1 MKKLLMILVLAAA
14 LGTPAWSDPCG
25 MVPPVSLDGDEQVI
39 ERVGDQKTYVFRK
52 GDLQTVVI
60 HPGFEGNVDE
70 FGMLIPFP
78 TVPALRK
85 MPDNVFE
92 QLTLAVEPPTIDYW
106 VHKPMP
112 AGAVRSAPSQSLEL
126 RRESKADDQVVVL
139 KEEAVGMYEV
149 AVLEAGSAAALKRWM
164 TDHNYRFPDGMESAC
179 NDYVKDG
186 WCFVAVKTRVGSK
199 AGVDPKP
206 GMRSTTPDKPKDAS
220 FNGKVQA
227 MGFRF
232 RSDDFVVPMR
242 LSAFNGGDFH
252 NIVYVLA
259 EEPVRAANLPV
270 DFVQKQLDGKELYS
284 HLKDPLPYRIL
295 GGTEDDM
302 SPNDWKN
309 LNNQRDP
316 APHNG
321 VAAQLFAHDVLAY
334 QQSELSHGFEEREKL
349 LLDIGERLNL
359 RGGRMDVFHD
369 KLLAA
374 EREEAQASAMESLKE
389 MSFTVIEGDFP
400 PDVVANENIRFEP
413 YRLESTAQR
422 KGALSFAFERARGGS
437 DWSFG
442 GIETVRGLI
451 EALDNPDK
459 SADARKQLTDRGS
472 SAQPY
477 LLAHLRN
484 PEAPLVSRGYSLVL
498 LDEAGFRD
506 LDSDLEK
513 LALDDPS
520 ELMQLWARAAIVS
533 RADTPAQI
541 LELFQPGS
549 ATLEDHKGEAVL
561 TTPMP
566 ELQRPIALKLQNWI
580 RDLSV
585 EQQLRFLHLDTQLG
599 QAVSAPYLRRGGL
612 QHAPRPSPVSPTIKQ
627 VVSPA
632 LKDASSSE
640 LTRLMFG
647 SAYQDARQLAAG
659 LLASRAQQKPDQIL
673 SLVIEELSLGSKDKT
688 VPWEGGALFI
698 PQFNSLDKTQAT
710 ELIGAMVR
718 WSVWIEVNDA
728 PDRHNQPLENNLRSY
743 SLWSRADSKVQD
755 WRQAK
760 GASAWLQAYAKI
772 AGEKAARRLLEEQK
786 VSRDSDL
793 WKAVR
798 Q

>member
-1 MKKLLMILVLAAA
+1 MKKLLMIGVLAASLA
-14 LGTPAWSDPCG
+14 APMWADPCG
-25 MVPPVSLDGDEQVI
+25 MVPPVSLDGEEQVI
-39 ERVGDQKTYVFRK
+39 ERVGEQKTYVFRK

-92 QLTLAVEPPTIDYW
+92 QLTMAVEPPTIDYW
-106 VHKPMP
+106 VRRPMP
-112 AGAVRSAPSQSLEL
+112 AGATRSAASPSLEL
-126 RRESKADDQVVVL
+126 RSESKTDDQVVVL

-220 FNGKVQA
+220 FSGKVQA

-232 RSDDFVVPMR
+232 RSDNFVVPMR

-259 EEPVRAANLPV
+259 EEPVRASNLPV
-270 DFVQKQLDGKELYS
+270 DFVQVQLDGKELYS

-302 SPNDWKN
+302 SPNDWKT

-316 APHNG
+316 EPYNG

-334 QQSELSHGFEEREKL
+334 QQSELSHDFEEREKL

-413 YRLESTAQR
+413 YRLKSTAQESSVLSA
-422 KGALSFAFERARGGS
+422 ALERVQGES
-437 DWSFG
+437 EWSFG
-442 GIETVRGLI
+442 GIETTRGLI
-451 EALDNPDK
+451 EDLDNPEK
-459 SADARKQLTDRGS
+459 SVQARKELVGRGS
-472 SAQPY
+472 SAYPY

-484 PEAPLVSRGYSLVL
+484 PEAALVSRGYALVL
-498 LDEAGFRD
+498 LNEAGFRD
-506 LDSDLEK
+506 LDSDLER

-520 ELMQLWARAAIVS
+520 ELMQLWARAALVS
-533 RADTPAQI
+533 RAGSAAQI

-549 ATLEDHKGEAVL
+549 ATLEDYKGQAVM

-566 ELQRPIALKLQNWI
+566 ELQRPIALKLQNWT

-585 EQQLRFLHLDTQLG
+585 EQQLRFLHLDTLLG
-599 QAVSAPYLRRGGL
+599 QALSAPYVRGGGV
-612 QHAPRPSPVSPTIKQ
+612 QHVPRPSPVSPSIKQ
-627 VVSPA
+627 VVSPT
-632 LKDASSSE
+632 LKNASSAE
-640 LTRLMFG
+640 LTKLMFA
-647 SAYQDARQLAAG
+647 SAYQEVRQLAAG
-659 LLASRAQQKPDQIL
+659 LLASRAQEKPDQIL
-673 SLVIEELSLGSKDKT
+673 SLVIEELSLGGNDKT

-698 PQFNSLDKTQAT
+698 PQFNSLTKSQAT

-718 WSVWIEVNDA
+718 WSIWIEVNDA

-743 SLWSRADSKVQD
+743 CLWSRADSKVED

-760 GASAWLQAYAKI
+760 GVSAWLQAYSKI
-772 AGEKAARRLLEEQK
+772 AGPQAARRLLEEQK
-786 VSRDSDL
+786 VNRDSDL

-798 Q
+798 